1 MQLAWLSVCGVQEQG
16 WVLCH
21 SCVGELCSGGYAGAL
36 CWVWAYAASACCPWQ
51 AEEVTRMVTVQA
63 EEARRGMLQ
72 GIASTDIL
80 KLGGGGAA
88 TPTAGS
94 VILGGGGGSFPS
106 TPTRHGLQQ
115 QQEQRG
121 SVSTLQSLEKQQRGS
136 AEGGAA
142 RRSPS
147 PGAGEGGHISWDAK
161 VASSRAV
168 LPKGVPR
175 PSPLVVPHVHP
186 VPHGGGRQAPGD
198 ALKAASPREVPLFSP
213 SATTGAGA
221 AAAHLPAMP
230 PARPPASS
238 MMTTMMTTTTMMMT
252 TGTAAA
258 VPPAMHHPAIRPPPA
273 SCLRGTRRPT
283 SSPPMLASTL
293 MIEQLRDLQAGGGG
307 GSTPGGSLRGNSGDG
322 GGGNIGGGGLVGSGQ
337 KRKAAAAGTTVS
349 VPRAP
354 LLLLESS
361 LGLSTKVGSALASG
375 WVMSHLTR
383 SSLLPPSSLPWCPSP
398 PPSAAPPSSLPWCL
412 SLLLPPS

>member
-1 MQLAWLSVCGVQEQG
+1 
-16 WVLCH
+16 
-21 SCVGELCSGGYAGAL
+21 
-36 CWVWAYAASACCPWQ
+36 
-51 AEEVTRMVTVQA
+51 MVTVQA

-198 ALKAASPREVPLFSP
+198 ALKAASPWEAPLFAP
-213 SATTGAGA
+213 TATTGAGA
-221 AAAHLPAMP
+221 AAAHLTAMP
-230 PARPPASS
+230 HPARPPASS
-238 MMTTMMTTTTMMMT
+238 MTMTA
-252 TGTAAA
+252 GAAAA
-258 VPPAMHHPAIRPPPA
+258 VPPAMHHPAMRPPPA
-273 SCLRGTRRPT
+273 SCLRNGTRRPK

-293 MIEQLRDLQAGGGG
+293 MMEQLRDLQASGGGG
-307 GSTPGGSLRGNSGDG
+307 LTPGGSLRGNSGDG
-322 GGGNIGGGGLVGSGQ
+322 GTGDVGGLGSGQ
-337 KRKAAAAGTTVS
+337 KRKAAAAGNTAS

-361 LGLSTKVGSALASG
+361 LGLSTKVGSELAPSDQELPAG
-375 WVMSHLTR
+375 LPPSSPLWSPSSAPTASL
-383 SSLLPPSSLPWCPSP
+383 SSLLPSPSLHPDPTP
-398 PPSAAPPSSLPWCL
+398 PNPRCTI
-412 SLLLPPS
+412 LLLVLSMQVGSMLNEARSVADCLRNIEKDLLPVAHSRKRP

>member
-1 MQLAWLSVCGVQEQG
+1 MA
-16 WVLCH
+16 
-21 SCVGELCSGGYAGAL
+21 
-36 CWVWAYAASACCPWQ
+36 
-51 AEEVTRMVTVQA
+51 TVEA

-80 KLGGGGAA
+80 KLGGGGTA

-94 VILGGGGGSFPS
+94 VILGGGSGSLPS
-106 TPTRHGLQQ
+106 TPNRHGLQLQ
-115 QQEQRG
+115 DQRG
-121 SVSTLQSLEKQQRGS
+121 SISTLQSLEKQRGS

-198 ALKAASPREVPLFSP
+198 ALKAASPREAPLFAP

-221 AAAHLPAMP
+221 AAAHLTAMP

-238 MMTTMMTTTTMMMT
+238 MTTMMTTT
-252 TGTAAA
+252 GAAAA
-258 VPPAMHHPAIRPPPA
+258 VPPALHHPAMRPPPA

-293 MIEQLRDLQAGGGG
+293 MMEQLRDLQASGGG

-337 KRKAAAAGTTVS
+337 KRKAGAAGTTVS

-361 LGLSTKVGSALASG
+361 LGLSTKVGSEPEG
-375 WVMSHLTR
+375 WVVRSPLTR
-383 SSLLPPSSLPWCPSP
+383 NPLRPPSSLPWCPSP
-398 PPSAAPPSSLPWCL
+398 PPSAASPSSLPWCPL
-412 SLLLPPS
+412 SPPPAASILTL

>member
-1 MQLAWLSVCGVQEQG
+1 
-16 WVLCH
+16 
-21 SCVGELCSGGYAGAL
+21 
-36 CWVWAYAASACCPWQ
+36 
-51 AEEVTRMVTVQA
+51 MVTVQA

-198 ALKAASPREVPLFSP
+198 ALKAASPRGAPLFAP

-221 AAAHLPAMP
+221 AAAHLTAMP
-230 PARPPASS
+230 PARPPAPS
-238 MMTTMMTTTTMMMT
+238 MMTTATMMMT
-252 TGTAAA
+252 TGAAAA

-293 MIEQLRDLQAGGGG
+293 MIEQLRDLQASGGG

-322 GGGNIGGGGLVGSGQ
+322 GGGDGGGGDGLGCSKQQ
-337 KRKAAAAGTTVS
+337 KRKAAATGS

-361 LGLSTKVGSALASG
+361 LGLSTKVGSELTSG
-375 WVMSHLTR
+375 LVRPLLTR
-383 SSLLPPSSLPWCPSP
+383 TCHAAFRHPRPGLLCPLCIPLIPALVSSLPLTP
-398 PPSAAPPSSLPWCL
+398 AAFTQILCTRPKGP
-412 SLLLPPS
+412 